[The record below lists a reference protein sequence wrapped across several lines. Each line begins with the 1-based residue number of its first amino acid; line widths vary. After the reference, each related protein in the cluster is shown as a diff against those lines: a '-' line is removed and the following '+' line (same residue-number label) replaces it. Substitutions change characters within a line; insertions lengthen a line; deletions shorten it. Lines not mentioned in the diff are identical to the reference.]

1 MRIALPTGTFRLLTP
16 WGIIHRSWA
25 DERSVIITY
34 SDGVG
39 NRTVEAV
46 FRFSTSPAAASVPP
60 ELRGHSLDPD
70 GYRLHAILQAD
81 GTAQIEV
88 TRKS

>member
-1 MRIALPTGTFRLLTP
+1 MRVALPIGSFPLVTP
-16 WGIIHRSWA
+16 WEALHGAWV
-25 DERSVIITY
+25 DDRSVTIAF

-39 NRTVEAV
+39 LRSVEAV

-70 GYRLHAILQAD
+70 GYRFHAILQAD
-81 GTAQIEV
+81 GTAQVEV